1 MTTILDEIIQ
11 NMENQQYKSNFIKA
25 KNINIISIQDKEWND
40 NIKFF
45 ELSCLL
51 ISEWNNIPA
60 ICIKKIFTKNH
71 NNIPKYS
78 LWIAYD
84 NNIYKR
90 LIVRDWNFYNV
101 SLYK

>member
-51 ISEWNNIPA
+51 ISEWNNIP
-60 ICIKKIFTKNH
+60 
-71 NNIPKYS
+71 KYS
-78 LWIAYD
+78 LLIAYD